1 MVPTGNYNCENWL
14 SDLWIKCFN
23 VMSIPSGLAF
33 VKINEG
39 RLKYPDSSPT
49 TTSTVCALPSSEDDK
64 NQTLMPENENQ
75 SGCNPGANDDI
86 PRQIPLNQEQEN
98 GLLKRIWKAFLDGCG
113 AFKNFTYGVLRY
125 FFSGGN

>member
-1 MVPTGNYNCENWL
+1 MVPTGNYKQLCLPECENWP

-49 TTSTVCALPSSEDDK
+49 TTST
-64 NQTLMPENENQ
+64 NENQ

>member
-113 AFKNFTYGVLRY
+113 AFSKLGHRIIRY
-125 FFSGGN
+125 LFQTV